1 MIRNAVVLA
10 LVLAFPGVA
19 SAQTTESRVAD
30 ALRVEWERVDDPPR
44 VVGHVYNGSPY
55 RIGLVRLRLTTR
67 AGSGQSAEET
77 LAWVHGNVPARG
89 RWPFSVR
96 IEQPREIV
104 GVAVESFRLVA
115 LEAPAESP

>member
-1 MIRNAVVLA
+1 MTRETVVLVLV
-10 LVLAFPGVA
+10 LVLAAVA

-30 ALRVEWERVDDPPR
+30 ALRVEWKRVDDPPR
-44 VVGHVYNGSPY
+44 VVGHVHNGSPY

-67 AGSGQSAEET
+67 AGAGQPTEEM

-96 IEQPREIV
+96 IGQPREIV
-104 GVAVESFRLVA
+104 GVSIESFRLVA